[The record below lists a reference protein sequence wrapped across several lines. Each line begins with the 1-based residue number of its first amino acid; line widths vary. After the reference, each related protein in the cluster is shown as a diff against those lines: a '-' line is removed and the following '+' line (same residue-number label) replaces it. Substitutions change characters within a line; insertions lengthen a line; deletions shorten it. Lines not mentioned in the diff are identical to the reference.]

1 MYGFVEWVSFLWSV
15 VVCIHDGWMIQCM
28 QRYMT
33 SFVGDVCGCDSMYVY
48 NAQIM
53 VGAERRR

>member
-1 MYGFVEWVSFLWSV
+1 MYVWFDEWVSFFWSV
-15 VVCIHDGWMIQCM
+15 VVCIHDGWMIPCM
-28 QRYMT
+28 QIYND
-33 SFVGDVCGCDSMYVY
+33 FFCGCGSMYVY